1 MVYRAFNFFREV
13 QQMSNLIQ
21 SAKENLAFLAVC
33 LLVFLGLYLVAWL
46 FEKFILKTVKQVTP
60 ARRISYIAMFSVI
73 AAVLMF
79 FEIPLF
85 FAPSFYEIDF
95 SEVPVMICTFFL
107 GPVAGVTTE
116 LAKVLIKLLL
126 KGTTTA
132 FVGDFANFVVGCSF
146 VLPASVFYHV
156 RKCKGSAIG
165 GMALGTVCMTI
176 FGSMFNA
183 YYLLPKF
190 AQLFGMPLEAIIGM
204 GTAINA
210 SVTSVGTLVMFCVVP
225 FNLLKGVL
233 VSVITYLLYK
243 RVERLLM
250 DRH

>member
-1 MVYRAFNFFREV
+1 
-13 QQMSNLIQ
+13 MSKLIE

-33 LLVFLGLYLVAWL
+33 LLVFLALYLVAWL
-46 FEKFILKTVKQVTP
+46 FEKFILKTVKQVSP

-116 LAKVLIKLLL
+116 LAKVILKLLL

-165 GMALGTVCMTI
+165 GMALGTMCMTI

-183 YYLLPKF
+183 YYLIPKF
-190 AQLFGMPLEAIIGM
+190 AQLFGMPLEAIVGM

-210 SVTSVGTLVMFCVVP
+210 SVSSVGTLVMFCVVP

-243 RVERLLM
+243 RVERLLL
-250 DRH
+250 DRHH

>member
-1 MVYRAFNFFREV
+1 
-13 QQMSNLIQ
+13 MSKLIE

-33 LLVFLGLYLVAWL
+33 LLVFLGLYLVAFL
-46 FEKFILKTVKQVTP
+46 FEKYVLKTVKQVTP

-116 LAKVLIKLLL
+116 LAKVILKLLL

-146 VLPASVFYHV
+146 VLPASIFYHV

-165 GMALGTVCMTI
+165 GMAIGTLCMTI

-190 AQLFGMPLEAIIGM
+190 AQLFGMPIDAIIGM
-204 GTAINA
+204 GTAINP

-233 VSVITYLLYK
+233 VGIITYLLYK
-243 RVERLLM
+243 RVERLLL
-250 DRH
+250 DKHH

>member
-1 MVYRAFNFFREV
+1 
-13 QQMSNLIQ
+13 MSNLIQ

>member
-1 MVYRAFNFFREV
+1 
-13 QQMSNLIQ
+13 MSKLIE

-46 FEKFILKTVKQVTP
+46 FEKFILKTVKQVSP

-116 LAKVLIKLLL
+116 LAKVILKLLL

-146 VLPASVFYHV
+146 VLPASIFYHV

-165 GMALGTVCMTI
+165 GMVLGTLCMTI

-183 YYLLPKF
+183 YYLIPKF
-190 AQLFGMPLEAIIGM
+190 AQLFGMPLEAIVGM

-233 VSVITYLLYK
+233 VGIITYLLYK

-250 DRH
+250 DKHH

>member
-1 MVYRAFNFFREV
+1 
-13 QQMSNLIQ
+13 MSKLIE

-33 LLVFLGLYLVAWL
+33 LLVFLGLYLVAFL
-46 FEKFILKTVKQVTP
+46 FEKYILKTVKQVTP

-116 LAKVLIKLLL
+116 LAKVILKLLL

-146 VLPASVFYHV
+146 VLPASIFYHV

-183 YYLLPKF
+183 YYLIPKF
-190 AQLFGMPLEAIIGM
+190 AQLFGLPLEVIVGM
-204 GTAINA
+204 GTAINS

-233 VSVITYLLYK
+233 VGIITYLLYK

-250 DRH
+250 DKHH